1 MKKTS
6 QFIAI
11 EINPKL
17 FSNIFSTVYWY
28 LKDNNILEYFIFQNI
43 LSLHITLY
51 YLPEN
56 ITNNQ
61 EKLLFKDIENTKIS
75 SEIFSE
81 NIWYFR
87 NNQNNYSHLY
97 FAVKTQNNLPKIF
110 SDFHNKYNFS
120 KIHENNLE
128 YTAHINFLKI
138 LDSKIFLEHQKNI
151 EKIIFSE
158 LNEIKNKNISHGNV
172 SLYAVNS
179 HFWNEIQIKI

>member
-6 QFIAI
+6 HFIAI
-11 EINPKL
+11 EIKPEL
-17 FSNIFSTVYWY
+17 FSNIFSAIYWH

-56 ITNNQ
+56 ITNTQ
-61 EKLLFKDIENTKIS
+61 EKSLVKDIKNTQIS
-75 SEIFSE
+75 YEIFSE

-87 NNQNNYSHLY
+87 NNKNNYSHLY
-97 FAVKTQNNLPKIF
+97 FAVKTQNNLSKIF
-110 SDFHNKYNFS
+110 SDFHNTYNFAE
-120 KIHENNLE
+120 IHENNLE

-138 LDSKIFLEHQKNI
+138 LDSKIFLKHQKNI

-158 LNEIKNKNISHGNV
+158 LNKIKNINISHWNI